1 MDRSSNIEMMRSK
14 VIDILALIN
23 PLYDYQ
29 KSLDFFEDHF
39 LDSMDVIRL
48 ITHLDISFDINI
60 LSEDI
65 IPQNLKS
72 VDAICDL
79 INQYKYEN

>member
-1 MDRSSNIEMMRSK
+1 MRSK

>member
-1 MDRSSNIEMMRSK
+1 MMRSK